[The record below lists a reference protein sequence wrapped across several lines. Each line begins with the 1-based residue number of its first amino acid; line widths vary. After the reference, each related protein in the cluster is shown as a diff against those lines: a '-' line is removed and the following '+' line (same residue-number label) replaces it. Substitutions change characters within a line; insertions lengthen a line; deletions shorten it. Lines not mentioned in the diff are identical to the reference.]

1 MAKLL
6 DILGMQNMYEG
17 CSIEQ
22 TADFCN
28 RYKITYYVMNFRYT
42 LLKRALILK
51 TTDIINL

>member
-22 TADFCN
+22 IADFCN